1 MTFNS
6 VLYKVSPALH
16 LKACE
21 LYYSVRYGVIFDLI
35 NAAFFLKIAFQ
46 VMHGKL
52 MMMDVKYPTS
62 NGGYKYMSL
71 VISKRPVSSLH
82 SYDDL

>member
-16 LKACE
+16 LKACTF
-21 LYYSVRYGVIFDLI
+21 YYSVRYGLVSNLI
-35 NAAFFLKIAFQ
+35 NALYFLKLAFQ
-46 VMHGKL
+46 FARGKL
-52 MMMDVKYPTS
+52 FLITIHYPTS